1 MVYATDTRKI
11 KFGDG
16 EHLWRDLPTY
26 EGSAYTLDENNNA
39 NFSGVVLS
47 NSKELATKE
56 YVDSKIVNR
65 NDNIV
70 EGSITLDG
78 IPTLDYIDLFT
89 VESTNTAHLGIS
101 QFAFDFYIT
110 SNDDTRMPV
119 IGTLN
124 GLNGLMGLRNPSSDS
139 EVYRFRKENA
149 DGDIAKI
156 VVQMAKSYFKATM
169 TKLNIRVEVLANKD
183 ITTVTIPSSI
193 QDSWETGDFGRG
205 LIPCIQEQFIQ
216 QDNLQNLLDRHI
228 ITLEGITTDGTTSV
242 ELKGDKSNITDP
254 IAKTF
259 LNSDNRLTVPR
270 GTICDAEITVFC
282 AQASSDPNYKIGQY
296 TTAFHLK
303 TSGVTN
309 NVVTAFVKKE
319 NNEDIA
325 FRYNGMHDISTTTI
339 SATFKMSTV
348 YNQIMV
354 TGLADTTMKWKA
366 FVKISNIFTPEF
378 E

>member
-1 MVYATDTRKI
+1 MIVQPITQNKSGTDIKI
-11 KFGDG
+11 
-16 EHLWRDLPTY
+16 
-26 EGSAYTLDENNNA
+26 
-39 NFSGVVLS
+39 
-47 NSKELATKE
+47 
-56 YVDSKIVNR
+56 
-65 NDNIV
+65 
-70 EGSITLDG
+70 EGSITLNG

-89 VESTNTAHLGIS
+89 VETTNEYFLGIA

-110 SNDDTRMPV
+110 PEGTNPIPI
-119 IGTLN
+119 IGTVN

-139 EVYRFRKENA
+139 NVYKFRKENSN
-149 DGDIAKI
+149 GNLTKI
-156 VVQMAKSYFKATM
+156 VVQMARSFFNATM

-183 ITTVTIPSSI
+183 ITTITIPSST
-193 QDSWETGDFGRG
+193 QDSHETGDFGRE

-216 QDNLQNLLDRHI
+216 QSNLQNHLDTHI
-228 ITLEGITTDGTTSV
+228 VTLEGTTTDGTTSV
-242 ELKGDKSNITDP
+242 ELKGNKNTITDV
-254 IAKTF
+254 IAKNF

-309 NVVTAFVKKE
+309 KVVTAFVKKE

-325 FRYNGMHDISTTTI
+325 FSYNGMHDISTTTI

-354 TGLADTTMKWKA
+354 TGLANTIMKWKA